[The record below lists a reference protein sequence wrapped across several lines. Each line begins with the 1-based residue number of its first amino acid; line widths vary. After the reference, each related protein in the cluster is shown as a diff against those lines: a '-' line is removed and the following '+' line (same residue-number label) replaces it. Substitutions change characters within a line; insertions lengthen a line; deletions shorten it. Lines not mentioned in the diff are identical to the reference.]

1 MNHHFDSSL
10 VRGFN
15 RSLVWVFEIIL
26 LGGGGYSY
34 DLSSNDKRIAKDFF
48 KNCHGF
54 IWNIFMSTAT

>member
-26 LGGGGYSY
+26 LGGGYSY

-48 KNCHGF
+48 
-54 IWNIFMSTAT
+54 